1 MTGFFDTRKGEI
13 LMSMILELKLPK
25 KDIDII
31 FKMAYND
38 YATIITITKKRSFSH
53 YNFIFFIE
61 QDIIKVDYIYLALY
75 ESCSQL

>member
-1 MTGFFDTRKGEI
+1 
-13 LMSMILELKLPK
+13 MSMILGLKLPK
-25 KDIDII
+25 KILTLFSKWRIMI
-31 FKMAYND
+31 MRQLSLLL
-38 YATIITITKKRSFSH
+38 KKRSFSH